1 MARHNG
7 RAPQTELFRYGLLA
21 LLALSLLASAF
32 AAGGATVWFLA
43 PQVRQT
49 QAAPEPTTAAGSVVA
64 TEARR
69 EELASLLWETWDIL
83 ENEYLEPEVLVPEDM
98 IRGAAAGAVLSVDD
112 PYTVLVD
119 PLPAAIM
126 DQDMQGSF
134 EGIGA
139 TVAMVDG
146 RLTIQDFIP
155 GSPASKA
162 GLRHGDV
169 ILQVDGGPVDGL
181 DIVSAISLIR
191 GPRGS
196 VVRLLVERVT
206 RTEPFE
212 VSVTRER
219 VELLTV
225 ESRMLD
231 NDVAYLRLTEFNA
244 VAARKVRT
252 ALRQLLAKHPQGL
265 ILDLR
270 DNPGG
275 YFQTAIDVASEFL
288 HKGDIIVSERE
299 RDQEADVFPVTRA
312 GLATEIPLVVLVN
325 RGSASASEIVAGA
338 IRDHARGLLVGETT
352 YGKGSVQNVHTLS
365 DGSSLRVTV
374 ARYYLPDGENI
385 DGTGLVP
392 DVEVLYTQEDADA
405 QRDPQLE
412 RAVELLTSVEGD

>member
-1 MARHNG
+1 M
-7 RAPQTELFRYGLLA
+7 P
-21 LLALSLLASAF
+21 
-32 AAGGATVWFLA
+32 
-43 PQVRQT
+43 
-49 QAAPEPTTAAGSVVA
+49 
-64 TEARR
+64 
-69 EELASLLWETWDIL
+69 
-83 ENEYLEPEVLVPEDM
+83 
-98 IRGAAAGAVLSVDD
+98 
-112 PYTVLVD
+112 
-119 PLPAAIM
+119 
-126 DQDMQGSF
+126 
-134 EGIGA
+134 
-139 TVAMVDG
+139 
-146 RLTIQDFIP
+146 
-155 GSPASKA
+155 
-162 GLRHGDV
+162 
-169 ILQVDGGPVDGL
+169 
-181 DIVSAISLIR
+181 
-191 GPRGS
+191 
-196 VVRLLVERVT
+196 
-206 RTEPFE
+206 
-212 VSVTRER
+212 VTRER

-225 ESRMLD
+225 ESRMLED
-231 NDVAYLRLTEFNA
+231 DVAYLRLTEFNA

-265 ILDLR
+265 VLDLR

-338 IRDHARGLLVGETT
+338 IRDHERGVLVGETT

-374 ARYYLPDGENI
+374 AKYYLPDGENI

-392 DVEVLYTQEDADA
+392 DVEVPYTQEDADA